1 MTDITINTGPLP
13 EPLPD
18 NRNRY
23 PFADMK
29 VQDFFEIPADP
40 GDKARIR
47 HRIYCAAKDWAAR
60 NQPEWQFSV
69 QRTATGVVCWRVK

>member
-23 PFADMK
+23 PFAHMK
-29 VQDFFEIPADP
+29 VHDYFQIPVEP
-40 GDKARIR
+40 EEKARLR
-47 HRIYCAAKDWAAR
+47 HRVYCAAKDWTAR
-60 NQPEWQFSV
+60 NQPDWQFKV
-69 QRTATGVVCWRVK
+69 QRTATGVSCTRVK